1 MSRKLRPEPKVSV
14 AKKKPPRW
22 QREHNI
28 SRFIWIIVSLII
40 VITVVLVGYWSYD
53 NYLGKWHKTVA
64 MVNETTLD
72 MDYYVKML
80 RFYSRNPNLTV
91 DTVTYPSQVL
101 TIMEDNELILQGAPV
116 LDIEVTP
123 DDIDNEIEN
132 YLLSSIGDS
141 GNSSP
146 DFIDVESLYEDWLER
161 IRLSEVEYERLVE
174 ADLLR
179 GNITDYLRITEVPEE
194 TEQVH
199 LHIIFV
205 DDEKSASLVSELLR
219 DGGNFTDLAEEFST
233 IDELKEAKG
242 DAGWVPRGIY
252 PDLDDV
258 IFSIEIG
265 NVTEP
270 IPATQGGYY
279 IIKVSEKE
287 DNLSVPDDYKD
298 ILAARAFEDWI
309 LDQRKASIIEEYLNM
324 DDILWAIGQIT

>member
-1 MSRKLRPEPKVSV
+1 
-14 AKKKPPRW
+14 
-22 QREHNI
+22 
-28 SRFIWIIVSLII
+28 
-40 VITVVLVGYWSYD
+40 
-53 NYLGKWHKTVA
+53 
-64 MVNETTLD
+64 
-72 MDYYVKML
+72 
-80 RFYSRNPNLTV
+80 
-91 DTVTYPSQVL
+91 
-101 TIMEDNELILQGAPV
+101 MEDNELILQGAPA

-146 DFIDVESLYEDWLER
+146 NFIDVESLYEDWLER
-161 IRLSEVEYERLVE
+161 IRLSEEEYERLVE

-179 GNITDYLRITEVPEE
+179 GNITDHLRITEVPEE

-205 DDEKSASLVSELLR
+205 DDETSASLVSELLR

-233 IDELKEAKG
+233 IDELKDAKG

-252 PDLDDV
+252 PDLDNV

-279 IIKVSEKE
+279 IVKVTEKE
-287 DNLSVPDDYKD
+287 DNVSVPEDYKD

-309 LDQRKASIIEEYLNM
+309 LDQRAASIIEEYLNR
-324 DDILWAIGQIT
+324 DDVLWAIDQIT

>member
-40 VITVVLVGYWSYD
+40 VTIVALVGYWSYD
-53 NYLGKWHKTVA
+53 NYLGKWHKPVA

-91 DTVTYPSQVL
+91 DAITYPTQVL
-101 TIMEDNELILQGAPV
+101 NIMEDNELILQGAPG
-116 LDIEVTP
+116 LDIEVTS
-123 DDIDNEIEN
+123 DDIDEEIERF
-132 YLLSSIGDS
+132 LLASIGDS
-141 GNSSP
+141 GNNSTSIV
-146 DFIDVESLYEDWLER
+146 DIEILYEDWLDR
-161 IRLSEVEYERLVE
+161 IRLSDEEYERLVE
-174 ADLLR
+174 ADLLM
-179 GNITDYLRITEVPEE
+179 GNITEYLRNTEVPSE

-199 LHIIFV
+199 LNIIFV
-205 DDEKSASLVSELLR
+205 DDETSASLVSELLR
-219 DGGNFTDLAEEFST
+219 DGGNFSDVAEEFST
-233 IDELKEAKG
+233 IEELKEAKG

-279 IIKVSEKE
+279 IVKVTGKE
-287 DNLSVPDDYKD
+287 DSLSVPEEYKD

-309 LDQRKASIIEEYLNM
+309 LEQRDASVIEEYLNR
-324 DDILWAIGQIT
+324 DDVLWAIDQIR